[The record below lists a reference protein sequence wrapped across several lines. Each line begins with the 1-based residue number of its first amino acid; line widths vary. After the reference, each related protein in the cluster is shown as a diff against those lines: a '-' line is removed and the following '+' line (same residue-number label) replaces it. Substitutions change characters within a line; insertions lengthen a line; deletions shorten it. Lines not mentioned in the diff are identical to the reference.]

1 MGVRWVLDGYVVG
14 VVWVSIEVW
23 FGVGVGWVPGAI
35 ALPSARPLVGSRPK
49 CLLPTI
55 YSSRFLCMAREV

>member
-23 FGVGVGWVPGAI
+23 FGVGLGWVPGAI
-35 ALPSARPLVGSRPK
+35 ALPSARPLVGSRRNR
-49 CLLPTI
+49 LLPTI
-55 YSSRFLCMAREV
+55 